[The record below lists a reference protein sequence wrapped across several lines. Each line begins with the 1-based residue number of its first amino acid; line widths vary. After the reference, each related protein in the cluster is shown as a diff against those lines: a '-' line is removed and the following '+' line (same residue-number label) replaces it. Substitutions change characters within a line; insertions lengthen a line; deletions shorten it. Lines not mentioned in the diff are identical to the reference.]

1 MKIINDTKSQIH
13 YLVTP
18 SGRPLSQSQVIASG
32 VVSANSTQTVT
43 FNVDPGKGPIVYMG
57 GIEPQYSENFV
68 STKVTNRDSDVQL
81 KISVINPSADEN
93 T

>member
-1 MKIINDTKSQIH
+1 MKIINDTKSDIH

-18 SGRPLSQSQVIASG
+18 SGRPLSQSQVVASG

-43 FNVDPGKGPIVYMG
+43 FNTDPGRGPIVYMG
-57 GIEPQYSENFV
+57 GTQPQFSQNYV
-68 STKVTNRDSDVQL
+68 STKATNSASDVQL
-81 KISVINPSADEN
+81 KISVINPAGDEN